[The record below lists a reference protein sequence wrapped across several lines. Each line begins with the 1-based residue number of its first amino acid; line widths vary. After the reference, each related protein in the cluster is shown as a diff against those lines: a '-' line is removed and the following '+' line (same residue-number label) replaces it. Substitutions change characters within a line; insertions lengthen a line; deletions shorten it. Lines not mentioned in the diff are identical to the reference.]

1 MHVCD
6 QVLVSAK
13 YQTINRA
20 CTLSTAAAPCTYVD
34 RTLLCD
40 AAVKQRLSGQ
50 QLAQRCSSQEKK
62 GGPTS
67 TRQSRNVS
75 NSTQHM
81 YTCTHTHTR
90 ARTHARTHV
99 HTQTHTHTHKH
110 THTHTH
116 VDIQSKSQAM
126 GWLRCCCFGCFWAMS
141 LTCKPVE
148 ESVLVPKDVAWSH
161 DGGGGECS
169 SHSLLAK
176 GLGLQEARGR
186 VLVRTQG
193 GDVDEP

>member
-1 MHVCD
+1 MHTFNSC
-6 QVLVSAK
+6 SAVHLRRPDASLRRRR
-13 YQTINRA
+13 Q
-20 CTLSTAAAPCTYVD
+20 TAAVGS
-34 RTLLCD
+34 
-40 AAVKQRLSGQ
+40 AAGAALQ
-50 QLAQRCSSQEKK
+50 QPGKK
-62 GGPTS
+62 GGANKHAAESKRVKLNT
-67 TRQSRNVS
+67 THV
-75 NSTQHM
+75 HVH
-81 YTCTHTHTR
+81 THTHTR